1 MNMMRVFGSL
11 LVLAGMGMNA
21 MATTVGVPE
30 IDGGF
35 AASGL
40 AILAGGILIVRARH
54 KK

>member
-11 LVLAGMGMNA
+11 LVLAGMGMNVLA
-21 MATTVGVPE
+21 SGASVPE

-40 AILAGGILIVRARH
+40 AVLAGGILILRARR